1 MAMTGSSY
9 RFNSAIVRTPGDSV
23 SAGLREGSGVDPDA
37 AAFKIEHRGYVAA
50 LADAGVAIT
59 QLDELWEFPDS
70 VFVEDAALCL
80 AGHGIVLRP
89 GTPTRAG
96 ESAAIRND
104 LEVAGLTIIDLPGPG
119 TIEGG
124 DILVTDEE
132 VFVGRSQRTD
142 AAGIEAL
149 QQAVEPLGY
158 TVREVVT
165 PPNILHF
172 KTDCGLLDS
181 TMIFSTE
188 RLAAVGCF
196 AGYDV
201 LVAPAGEEAAANLIR
216 VNDTVLVAAGFPKTT
231 EMLRGFGYNV
241 SEVAAYEAA
250 KIDGGLSCMSL
261 RFSI

>member
-1 MAMTGSSY
+1 MALTGSSY
-9 RFNSAIVRTPGDSV
+9 RCDAAIVRTPCDTV
-23 SAGLREGSGVDPDA
+23 SAGLRDGPGADPDVA
-37 AAFKIEHRGYVAA
+37 SFRIEHRGYVAA
-50 LADAGVAIT
+50 LADAGVRVT

-70 VFVEDAALCL
+70 VFVEDAALCI

-89 GTPTRAG
+89 GAPSRAG
-96 ESAAIRND
+96 EAAAIRD
-104 LEVAGLTIIDLPGPG
+104 HLAAAGLVVIDLPGPG
-119 TIEGG
+119 TIDGG

-149 QQAVEPLGY
+149 RHAVQPLGY

-165 PPNILHF
+165 PPSILHF
-172 KTDCGLLDS
+172 KTACGLLDS
-181 TMIFSTE
+181 TIIFATE

-196 AGYDV
+196 NGYDV

-216 VNDTVLVAAGFPKTT
+216 VNDTVFVAAGFPQTT
-231 EMLRGFGYNV
+231 EMLRGFGYQV
-241 SEVAAYEAA
+241 TEVPAHEAA

-261 RFSI
+261 RFTI